1 MTIPQSTDPRAPGG
15 PAADTSPARSASGRR
30 GGVGTDRINWPAT
43 AILIVCSL
51 AVLVPLFVTV
61 NMSLKTTAQ
70 AVEGQAFSLPVPFSF
85 EGFEQAWQLTNFPRG
100 HAISTFITAVSVFGE
115 IVISALAAFAIV
127 RNWDRR
133 LFRWSFFY
141 LLAAMFIPFPVVALR
156 SEEHTSELQSRGHLV
171 CRLLLEK
178 KK

>member
-1 MTIPQSTDPRAPGG
+1 
-15 PAADTSPARSASGRR
+15 
-30 GGVGTDRINWPAT
+30 
-43 AILIVCSL
+43 
-51 AVLVPLFVTV
+51 
-61 NMSLKTTAQ
+61 MSLKTTAQ

-100 HAISTFITAVSVFGE
+100 LAISTFITAVSVFGE

-127 RNWDRR
+127 RNCDRR
-133 LFRWSFFY
+133 LFRW
-141 LLAAMFIPFPVVALR
+141 R

-178 KK
+178 